1 MLPPVP
7 TAVLPDP
14 SITDAYRRAARRLR
28 CRLAGQPGR
37 LHRSLKAL
45 NEAPAAAAPASSVH
59 RHTPCTVQYDSG
71 PRTRPLADRG
81 SASFADHVAGLLTSP
96 ILRYSQRLQF
106 IRDARRFGISRFE
119 ANLVIAAVLE
129 RRRRSTTPDAAS
141 QRDGSLVSLLTTFV
155 VVQGAVAFGAW
166 WTLFR

>member
-7 TAVLPDP
+7 AAVLPDP
-14 SITDAYRRAARRLR
+14 STSDAYRRAARRLR
-28 CRLAGQPGR
+28 CRFAGQPGR
-37 LHRSLKAL
+37 LHRSLKSLA
-45 NEAPAAAAPASSVH
+45 EAPATARPVH
-59 RHTPCTVQYDSG
+59 RVPTVDVQYTPSASPPRLTSG
-71 PRTRPLADRG
+71 AG
-81 SASFADHVAGLLTSP
+81 SASFAEHVARSLTSP

-129 RRRRSTTPDAAS
+129 RRRRPATADSHSP
-141 QRDGSLVSLLTTFV
+141 RDLSVVSLLTTV
-155 VVQGAVAFGAW
+155 LLVQGALALGAW